1 MILFSHLTLC
11 THKKTLDKIEK
22 SGSKYIAKVKDN
34 QKTLLDKIDEISRS
48 IKATDTY
55 TAASIQQA
63 TEWIDR
69 EVSVYNPQT
78 FYHNGIT
85 HIRSIIK
92 TTKKIQR
99 VDNKTGEITNR
110 TIIQFSVS
118 NFRENAQF
126 FHDKILDHWK
136 VETMHQYKDKSLLE
150 DAHNAHLNPF
160 LMTIIRSFTLNILHM
175 NKAKS
180 IHNQLIKNRW
190 NMNDSISQLLNFS
203 F

>member
-1 MILFSHLTLC
+1 M
-11 THKKTLDKIEK
+11 
-22 SGSKYIAKVKDN
+22 
-34 QKTLLDKIDEISRS
+34 LDKIDEISRTLKS
-48 IKATDTY
+48 TDTY
-55 TAASIQQA
+55 ISSSKQQA

-99 VDNKTGEITNR
+99 IDNKTGEIMYR
-110 TIIQFSVS
+110 TIIQFSVA
-118 NFRENAQF
+118 NFRESAKF

-150 DAHNAHLNPF
+150 DAHNAHINPF
-160 LMTIIRSFTLNILHM
+160 LMTIIRSFTLNILHL
-175 NKAKS
+175 NKVKS
-180 IHNQLIKNRW
+180 INNQLIKNRW
-190 NMNDSISQLLNFS
+190 SMNDSISQLLNFS

>member
-1 MILFSHLTLC
+1 M
-11 THKKTLDKIEK
+11 KP
-22 SGSKYIAKVKDN
+22 
-34 QKTLLDKIDEISRS
+34 
-48 IKATDTY
+48 TDTY
-55 TAASIQQA
+55 IAPSIQQA

-69 EVSVYNPQT
+69 EVFVYNPTT
-78 FYHNGIT
+78 FYHNGIP

-99 VDNKTGEITNR
+99 VDNKTGEVTNR

-118 NFRENAQF
+118 NFRERAHF

-150 DAHNAHLNPF
+150 DAHNCHLNPF
-160 LMTIIRSFTLNILHM
+160 LMTIIRSFTLNILHL
-175 NKAKS
+175 NKVKS